1 MDSRNCSQSQ
11 TSTLETVFVELSKLM
26 DSRNGP
32 QALRERSGAGDGVAR
47 GGAPH
52 KTTILVSKLLEA
64 SRNGTQALRGAE
76 RRWVRC
82 GAGRGATQKQKH
94 HSRKISMLFHIH

>member
-1 MDSRNCSQSQ
+1 MH
-11 TSTLETVFVELSKLM
+11 
-26 DSRNGP
+26 SRNGP

-82 GAGRGATQKQKH
+82 GAGRGATQTQN
-94 HSRKISMLFHIH
+94 HIFLVDVSKVHPLRVFFETIAAHVSLSTTDV